1 VQTTRVR
8 PRLRGRD
15 GSLGPVAKRI
25 LPTLTS
31 AVIAAVYVLVAPRS
45 EDLAA
50 HLLRA
55 KLYTA
60 EGWFGIWNNWWY
72 GGHNLPGYSV
82 LFPPAAALLTPQ
94 LVAGIAAPVSTALFE
109 SLARRRYGEEAWLG
123 SLWFGVAT
131 ASSLYS
137 GRLTF
142 AFGLAPAVGTAL
154 ALQRRRP
161 ALATSLAVVTAL
173 ASPVDALFAALAGAA
188 YAIAE
193 YLNND
198 RRLTAALPGIAVVI
212 GAFAPV
218 IALAIMFPEG
228 GTEPFAFSALWP
240 IVLVSVA
247 GLLVIPR
254 RDLALKAGAGLYA
267 LGCVAAYV
275 IASPV
280 GSNAARLLPI
290 VAGPIVALL
299 WWPRPRRTLALALV
313 ALPLLYLQWQA
324 PVRDVRTADDNGE
337 VTTAYF
343 QPLISYL
350 GRQSGPPFRIE
361 ITFTLFHWEAY
372 VMAPRFPLA
381 RGWERQLDI
390 KYNGIFYGGPLTPA
404 TYEAWLHQ
412 LAVRF
417 VAVSDAELDYSA
429 KGEVALIDR
438 GLPYLRLV
446 LRSRHWRVYEV
457 RHATAIVQGAAT
469 LTTLGANYL
478 QLNANR
484 TGTAFIRVR
493 YSPYWAVVQGSGC
506 VAPDGDFTKLVVRR
520 PGPIRVAIRFSL
532 GRVGT
537 RSIRCS

>member
-1 VQTTRVR
+1 VR
-8 PRLRGRD
+8 SRD

-55 KLYTA
+55 KLYIA
-60 EGWFGIWNNWWY
+60 DGWFGVWNNWWY

-82 LFPPAAALLTPQ
+82 LFPPAAGLLTPQ
-94 LVAGIAAPVSTALFE
+94 LAAAVAAPVSTALFE

-161 ALATSLAVVTAL
+161 ALATALAVVTAL
-173 ASPVDALFAALAGAA
+173 ASPVDAVFAALAGGA
-188 YAIAE
+188 YAVAQ
-193 YLNND
+193 YLQHD
-198 RRLTAALPGIAVVI
+198 HAVRPALPGIAVVI

-218 IALAIMFPEG
+218 ITLAIMFPEG

-240 IVLVSVA
+240 IVVISVA

-267 LGCVAAYV
+267 LGCIAAYAV
-275 IASPV
+275 ASPV
-280 GSNAARLLPI
+280 GGNAARLLPI

-299 WWPRPRRTLALALV
+299 WWPPKTHAKTVALILA
-313 ALPLLYLQWQA
+313 ALPLFYLQLQA
-324 PVRDVRTADDNGE
+324 PVRDIRNASGQPATSG
-337 VTTAYF
+337 AYYE
-343 QPLISYL
+343 PVISFL
-350 GRQSGPPFRIE
+350 ERRSGPPFRVE
-361 ITFTLFHWEAY
+361 IPFTAVHWEAY
-372 VMAPRFPLA
+372 RMAPRFPLA

-390 KYNGIFYGGPLTPA
+390 KDNGLFYGGPLTA
-404 TYEAWLHQ
+404 VTYEKWLHE

-417 VAVSDAELDYSA
+417 IAIPDAELDYSA

-446 LRSRHWRVYEV
+446 LHTRHWRVYEV
-457 RHATAIVQGAAT
+457 SGATPIVQGAAR
-469 LTTLGANYL
+469 LQTLGANYL
-478 QLNANR
+478 QLTANR

-506 VAPDGDFTKLVVRR
+506 VAPDGGFTRLDIRR
-520 PGPIRVAIRFSL
+520 PGPIRVAIRFAI
-532 GRVGT
+532 T
-537 RSIRCS
+537 RIGSSAPRCG